1 MKIPDPSA
9 AKKLTL
15 TSQKRIAE
23 EEEEEEEV
31 SRSNPGR
38 FMIWIGKFV

>member
-23 EEEEEEEV
+23 EEEEEV